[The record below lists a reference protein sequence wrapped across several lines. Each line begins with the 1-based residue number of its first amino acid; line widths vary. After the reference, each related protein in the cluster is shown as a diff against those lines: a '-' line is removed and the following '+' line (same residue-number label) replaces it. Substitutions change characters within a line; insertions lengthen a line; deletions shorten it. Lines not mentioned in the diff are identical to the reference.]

1 MYKRQPSLWGALA
14 LLILAGVGVAGIT
27 LQFNEVIPRLTI
39 GIFENSNASVVK
51 NSAPSFVPETLEQPQ
66 ATLQSQTANP
76 LSALLPQPKVAE
88 SKPEAMRSA
97 PKVQNA
103 VMVENPVVLP
113 EITLPNTEQSDEA
126 QSNNR

>member
-1 MYKRQPSLWGALA
+1 
-14 LLILAGVGVAGIT
+14 
-27 LQFNEVIPRLTI
+27 
-39 GIFENSNASVVK
+39 
-51 NSAPSFVPETLEQPQ
+51 
-66 ATLQSQTANP
+66 
-76 LSALLPQPKVAE
+76 
-88 SKPEAMRSA
+88 MRSA